1 MSYYAKST
9 TNQIVNL
16 TVSPA
21 SGFQSQVANLGRID
35 NKGFEALVDLTPL
48 ETAGGFRWNTTLNY
62 SQNKSKVVTLAPGID
77 TYVIYTDWYQNLE
90 ARVGQPY
97 GVIYGYKYQRDAK
110 GNLLLY
116 NGLPTTGDQGVIGS
130 IQPKWVG
137 GWNNDFRFGPMQLS
151 FLFDFH
157 RGGKIFSVTNM
168 WGDYTGIFKNSLQ
181 GRQVDWNNP
190 GLVVKGT
197 DASTCTL
204 PGSACTDGQPN
215 TTRVTAEQYWESLYY
230 NAEQYTYDDSF
241 VKLRNLR
248 FGADLPVRFASLL
261 HASAVNIAL
270 IGNNLWTHTKVPN
283 IDPEFSYNT
292 GNAQGFEFATI
303 PNTKSIGFNL
313 RITP

>member
-1 MSYYAKST
+1 MSYYGKST

-16 TVSPA
+16 DVSPA

-35 NKGFEALVDLTPL
+35 NKGFEALLDITPIRT
-48 ETAGGFRWNTTLNY
+48 EGGFQWNTTFNY
-62 SQNKSKVVTLAPGID
+62 SQNRSKVVTLAPGID
-77 TYVIYTDWYQNLE
+77 NYVIDGDWYQNLE

-97 GVIYGYKYQRDAK
+97 GVIYGYKYARDDA
-110 GNLLLY
+110 GNLLIH
-116 NGLPTTGDQGVIGS
+116 NGLPELGDQDVIGS

-137 GWNNDFRFGPMQLS
+137 GWNNDFRVGPAQLS

-157 RGGKIFSVTNM
+157 KGGKIFSVTNM
-168 WGDYTGIFKNSLQ
+168 WGDYTGIFKNSLK
-181 GRQVDWNNP
+181 GREVDWNNP
-190 GLVVKGT
+190 GLVVAGT
-197 DASTCTL
+197 DDVT
-204 PGSACTDGQPN
+204 GQPN

-248 FGADLPVRFASLL
+248 LGLDLPGGFASKL
-261 HASAVNIAL
+261 HASSVNIAL
-270 IGNNLWTHTKVPN
+270 IGNNLITWTKVPN
-283 IDPEFSYNT
+283 IDPEFSYGT
-292 GNAQGFEFATI
+292 GNFQGFEFATI